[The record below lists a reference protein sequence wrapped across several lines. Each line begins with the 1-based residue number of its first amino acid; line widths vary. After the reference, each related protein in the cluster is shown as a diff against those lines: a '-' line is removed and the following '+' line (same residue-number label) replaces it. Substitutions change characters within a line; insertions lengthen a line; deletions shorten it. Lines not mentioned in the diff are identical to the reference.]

1 MADVSLRQLELF
13 AALPNFTTLLPAW
26 WGVYGWFFG
35 VAIAGA
41 AYYLLSVLTPR
52 PVAQPAA

>member
-1 MADVSLRQLELF
+1 VAAGIGALF
-13 AALPNFTTLLPAW
+13 SSILPNFTDLLPSW

-41 AYYLLSVLTPR
+41 AYYLLSQRATST
-52 PVAQPAA
+52 VAQKA